1 MRTGDLVRFAWR
13 SLSAHA
19 GRTILVVAAMSIGV
33 GAVVVLT
40 SLGEGARRYVRDQ
53 FKALGANLLV
63 VLPGKAETVSGMGG
77 MMSGRTTRDLTLDD
91 ALALRRI
98 RGVRMVSA
106 VNIASGE
113 IWYGG
118 RWRDAPVAGVTAS
131 IKDIWKLEVVQ
142 GRFLPDMDPRRA
154 SPVCVIGATI
164 ARELFGAR
172 KPVGEWVRIGDRR
185 FRVIGVLAPKG
196 QFVGID
202 MDEIVIIPVASAQVL
217 FNLHSLL
224 RVAVETGVH
233 EDVRHVR
240 DEIIRV
246 MRERHG
252 EEDVTV
258 LTEDAVSSTFD
269 RVLLALT
276 MALGSIAS
284 ISLAVAGI
292 LIMNVMLITVTQR
305 TGEVGLL
312 KAIGA
317 SPRLIGGL
325 FLLEATAL
333 SAIGGIAGLVI
344 GQMGSLAIRQ
354 AYPDL
359 PAYAPPWAVAAAMG
373 TALVTGVVFGLLPA
387 RRAARLDAAA
397 ALARR

>member
-1 MRTGDLVRFAWR
+1 MRPADLARFAWR
-13 SLSAHA
+13 SLTAHA
-19 GRTILVVAAMSIGV
+19 GRTLLVVVAMSIGV

-53 FKALGANLLV
+53 FKALGSNLLV

-98 RGVRMVSA
+98 RGVQMVSA
-106 VNIASGE
+106 VNIAAGE
-113 IWYGG
+113 ISHGG

-131 IKDIWKLEVVQ
+131 IQKIWKLEMAQ
-142 GRFLPDMDPRRA
+142 GRFLPDVDPRRA
-154 SPVCVIGATI
+154 SWVCVLGSTT
-164 ARELFGAR
+164 ARELFGATQ
-172 KPVGEWVRIGDRR
+172 PVGEWIRIGDRR
-185 FRVIGVLAPKG
+185 FRVIGVLASKG

-202 MDEIVIIPVASAQVL
+202 MDEVVIIPVASAQVL

-224 RVAVETGVH
+224 RVAVEAGAH
-233 EDVRHVR
+233 EDVRRVR
-240 DEIIRV
+240 DDIIRT

-258 LTEDAVSSTFD
+258 LTEDAVSATFD

-276 MALGSIAS
+276 MAVGSIAS

-317 SPRLIGGL
+317 PPRLIRRL
-325 FLLEATAL
+325 FLLEAAAL
-333 SAIGGIAGLVI
+333 SAIGGVAGLVI
-344 GQMGSLAIRQ
+344 GLAGSVVIRQ

-359 PAYAPPWAVAAAMG
+359 PAYAPLWAIAAAFG
-373 TALVTGVVFGLLPA
+373 TALVTGVLFGLLPA